1 MPTTKS
7 AKAMS
12 GEAACPRC
20 GCPVF
25 EAEKMI
31 AANKVRQEADHKGR
45 PPSAPGQ
52 SNSLTLGG
60 GGLLV

>member
-1 MPTTKS
+1 MYGSMYCRLRFYRPLDYLDYFVHRTEFMPNKKS

-31 AANKVRQEADHKGR
+31 AANKV
-45 PPSAPGQ
+45 S
-52 SNSLTLGG
+52 
-60 GGLLV
+60 

>member
-31 AANKVRQEADHKGR
+31 AANKVSQETNYIGR
-45 PPSAPGQ
+45 PH
-52 SNSLTLGG
+52 
-60 GGLLV
+60 